1 MIIERLRLLERC
13 LIENEKDKEREKTKR
28 CRGQSEKGLQFDG
41 LLSACGYR
49 GTTERPSIDV
59 RGSQRVR
66 TNKMALDRKSLQQR

>member
-13 LIENEKDKEREKTKR
+13 LIIKEKDKEREKTKR

-49 GTTERPSIDV
+49 GTTKTINRRE
-59 RGSQRVR
+59 G
-66 TNKMALDRKSLQQR
+66 KSASKNQQNGPG